1 MAEKTFKSG
10 EVIFKEGTYEPCM
23 YELLTGTVGI
33 YARYGQE
40 NEKLLAELKAE
51 DGTCFGEMGMIEGR
65 LRSATAVALE
75 KDTRLEVITPE
86 SFDAYFKEN
95 PAKVLLIMQ
104 NMSHRIRELTRDYLE
119 ACRAVAEAVETEKTG
134 KEKSSWFK
142 EKVRKLMDDYERA
155 YIAGVEAGSSPYV
168 RI

>member
-1 MAEKTFKSG
+1 MNTKTLKKG
-10 EVIFKEGTYEPCM
+10 EIIFKQGDASTCM
-23 YELLTGTVGI
+23 YDILWGKVGVYANYGTPD
-33 YARYGQE
+33 
-40 NEKLLAELKAE
+40 EKLFTVLETE
-51 DGTCFGEMGMIEGR
+51 QFFGEMGMIEGSP
-65 LRSATAVALE
+65 RSATVVAMEDGTKVLE
-75 KDTRLEVITPE
+75 ITAE
-86 SFDAYFKEN
+86 TFEEYFKTR
-95 PAKVLLIMQ
+95 PAKVLMIMQ

-155 YIAGVEAGSSPYV
+155 YIAGVEEGSSPYV

>member
-40 NEKLLAELKAE
+40 NEK
-51 DGTCFGEMGMIEGR
+51 R
-65 LRSATAVALE
+65 
-75 KDTRLEVITPE
+75 
-86 SFDAYFKEN
+86 
-95 PAKVLLIMQ
+95 
-104 NMSHRIRELTRDYLE
+104 H
-119 ACRAVAEAVETEKTG
+119 
-134 KEKSSWFK
+134 
-142 EKVRKLMDDYERA
+142 
-155 YIAGVEAGSSPYV
+155 GSSGMTISSP

>member
-51 DGTCFGEMGMIEGR
+51 DGTCFG
-65 LRSATAVALE
+65 
-75 KDTRLEVITPE
+75 
-86 SFDAYFKEN
+86 
-95 PAKVLLIMQ
+95 
-104 NMSHRIRELTRDYLE
+104 
-119 ACRAVAEAVETEKTG
+119 
-134 KEKSSWFK
+134 
-142 EKVRKLMDDYERA
+142 
-155 YIAGVEAGSSPYV
+155 
-168 RI
+168 